1 MDGKWLVDHMNT
13 PARYPHHTVRGDG
26 SLDPV
31 HIGDL
36 NRALEAV
43 SQLVELLSI
52 QEFAL
57 RTENWSGLVVVYG
70 MDEPVPRRRLRE
82 ALEKDGFAV
91 TVRRNEYGTALE
103 VHPREADLIMT
114 RYDLIVNTI
123 AEALPEATD
132 ITVLQAGVKQR
143 LGHPVPTG
151 LLHTTIEIFNM
162 SLMTRRK
169 GEPFGSKVPE
179 GMARLVATSLKTDV
193 IPPLCTRL
201 PTGTSAPCDELP
213 Q

>member
-1 MDGKWLVDHMNT
+1 MDRKLARRLLQH
-13 PARYPHHTVRGDG
+13 PARSPHHTVRGDVD
-26 SLDPV
+26 LDPV

-36 NRALEAV
+36 NRVLEAV
-43 SQLVELLSI
+43 SRLVDALSI
-52 QEFAL
+52 AEFAL
-57 RTENWSGLVVVYG
+57 RSENWSGLVVVYG
-70 MDEPVPRRRLRE
+70 MDEPEPRRRLRE
-82 ALEKDGFAV
+82 ALEKDGFTV

-103 VHPREADLIMT
+103 VHAREADLIMT

-123 AEALPEATD
+123 AAALPEATT
-132 ITVLQAGVKQR
+132 ITELQNGVKQR

-179 GMARLVATSLKTDV
+179 GIVRLVVAALKTDV

-201 PTGTSAPCDELP
+201 PTT
-213 Q
+213 